1 MNMNNLFIAFAMIL
15 IIIISIF
22 IFIKIIKCNKN
33 LINNIESFEDYY
45 ENFDTLIATT
55 NEITLPSP
63 TVSPLLTI
71 LTETNKL
78 DSIKQE
84 NKELQFKKDLLQVKL
99 QELDNKFKEISDATE
114 KKNLEKLKLQD
125 ELLVINQQKELN
137 LNMMDTIRK
146 SMNANTEKE
155 IKLKELENKLNNE
168 KKEIDYKTKYFEDV
182 VLKPAP
188 VLPPVTLKEEQIK
201 PLMLILDSIVKIF
214 TELNKKSDTIID
226 LSSDKK
232 LINNVCTAYESIPEP
247 SKDSFINDLTK
258 IEPNNQ
264 ELKNLPYL
272 WCQCNDTNK
281 QSPDCKKYLECNK
294 NYEFNS
300 KKAVLEG
307 DDLTLYFKCLNDYK
321 NFPPYITN
329 NNQNT
334 NENKN

>member
-1 MNMNNLFIAFAMIL
+1 MNNLFISFVIII

-22 IFIKIIKCNKN
+22 LFIKIIKCNRN
-33 LINNIESFEDYY
+33 LINNFENFEDYY
-45 ENFDTLIATT
+45 EHFDTLIPTT

-63 TVSPLLTI
+63 TVSPLLAI
-71 LTETNKL
+71 LEETNKL

-84 NKELQFKKDLLQVKL
+84 NKDLQFKKDLLQVKL

-155 IKLKELENKLNNE
+155 IKLKELEDKLNNE
-168 KKEIDYKTKYFEDV
+168 KKEIDDKTKYFEDV

-214 TELNKKSDTIID
+214 TEINKKSDTIIN

-232 LINNVCTAYESIPEP
+232 LIKNVCTAYDSIPEP
-247 SKDSFINDLTK
+247 TKNSFMIDFTK

-272 WCQCNDTNK
+272 WCECNDTNK
-281 QSPDCKKYLECNK
+281 QSPECKKYLECHK

-307 DDLTLYFKCLNDYK
+307 DDLTLYFKCLNDFK
-321 NFPPYITN
+321 DFPPYITN
-329 NNQNT
+329 NNENNKD
-334 NENKN
+334 NENK